1 MKDLDAFLKTIADGM
16 KNMAQGVEVLAEK
29 LEKIAEAQKT
39 VKAREKAKASTRPP
53 RKASAQKNVKKPVPQ
68 KKKPMTAADTL
79 FGIIKRSR
87 KGVNTAVLME
97 KTGYNQKK
105 VANLIYTLKKQ
116 GKIKSKTKGVYVKA

>member
-29 LEKIAEAQKT
+29 LEKIAEAQKA
-39 VKAREKAKASTRPP
+39 VKAKEKAKAATRPP
-53 RKASAQKNVKKPVPQ
+53 RKASAKKTA
-68 KKKPMTAADTL
+68 KKSAPKKIKPMTAADTL

-105 VANLIYTLKKQ
+105 VANLIYKLKKQ